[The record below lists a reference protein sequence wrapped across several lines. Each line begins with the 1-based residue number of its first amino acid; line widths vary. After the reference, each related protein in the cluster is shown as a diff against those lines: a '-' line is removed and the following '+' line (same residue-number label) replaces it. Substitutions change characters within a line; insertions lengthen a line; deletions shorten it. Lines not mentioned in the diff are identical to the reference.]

1 MLEVSIRMV
10 KLKSVLKYCLEAGA
24 GMLSEHR
31 LNDALRQAKVVSFD
45 IFDTLVKRDLRTSEE
60 IHNLVE
66 LEFFR
71 ETGIRIHDYV
81 KRRVKAEES
90 ARKYS
95 GKEEITLE
103 DIFCFLEEIPDDWK
117 KQIQKLEKELEVKIC
132 TPNLRVRSLYE
143 KVIKKGKKVIIT
155 SDMYLD
161 QKTVEQ
167 ILFKCGY
174 TGYEKLYLSS
184 TYGACKNNASIYRII
199 ERDYI
204 DFKGN
209 ILHVG
214 DQVKSDYIMA
224 RKEGINAVLI
234 KEQIKSLNF
243 WKRKNVQVSNQFLY
257 QRLYAFLNNH
267 MKDTDQKAYSIGWE
281 ILGPLLLGYCQWLHL
296 KIREDEIEKI
306 FFLSREGKLIQDA
319 FNILYPHC
327 EAEQV
332 YLYGSRQALVVPQLA
347 DAVDFDEMLDIFKI
361 FSHIP
366 MLDVITN
373 ICAFEKKKFYEELGD
388 INLNDEMRIDA
399 LSRKEKAVLYAAVI
413 KLGNDYFQEQKKY
426 VCTYLRD
433 NGFTGNIAVVDIGW
447 SGTMQQALQ
456 RYSKGK
462 DLKLRGYYMGT
473 RNVKEDV
480 CYIGLSRDG
489 YLFDHERNQQY
500 DLMLRFTAGILEMMC
515 SSMEGSVLRYDIVEG
530 RIVPIL
536 AEPEYVGEEKEF
548 INTVQTAAKDFLYE
562 IRNDELL
569 MNGDNISADIVMD
582 AYSRFAVTP
591 NLSTLNLFE
600 NFYFLNAETR
610 KLLPEYNV
618 FYYLFHTNKLNRDFR
633 ENPCKIFFL
642 KHLFKIRMP
651 YFRFLKWLFLI
662 SNKEK

>member
-1 MLEVSIRMV
+1 
-10 KLKSVLKYCLEAGA
+10 
-24 GMLSEHR
+24 
-31 LNDALRQAKVVSFD
+31 
-45 IFDTLVKRDLRTSEE
+45 
-60 IHNLVE
+60 
-66 LEFFR
+66 
-71 ETGIRIHDYV
+71 
-81 KRRVKAEES
+81 
-90 ARKYS
+90 
-95 GKEEITLE
+95 
-103 DIFCFLEEIPDDWK
+103 
-117 KQIQKLEKELEVKIC
+117 
-132 TPNLRVRSLYE
+132 
-143 KVIKKGKKVIIT
+143 
-155 SDMYLD
+155 
-161 QKTVEQ
+161 
-167 ILFKCGY
+167 
-174 TGYEKLYLSS
+174 
-184 TYGACKNNASIYRII
+184 
-199 ERDYI
+199 
-204 DFKGN
+204 
-209 ILHVG
+209 
-214 DQVKSDYIMA
+214 
-224 RKEGINAVLI
+224 
-234 KEQIKSLNF
+234 
-243 WKRKNVQVSNQFLY
+243 
-257 QRLYAFLNNH
+257 
-267 MKDTDQKAYSIGWE
+267 
-281 ILGPLLLGYCQWLHL
+281 
-296 KIREDEIEKI
+296 
-306 FFLSREGKLIQDA
+306 
-319 FNILYPHC
+319 
-327 EAEQV
+327 
-332 YLYGSRQALVVPQLA
+332 
-347 DAVDFDEMLDIFKI
+347 
-361 FSHIP
+361 
-366 MLDVITN
+366 
-373 ICAFEKKKFYEELGD
+373 
-388 INLNDEMRIDA
+388 
-399 LSRKEKAVLYAAVI
+399 
-413 KLGNDYFQEQKKY
+413 
-426 VCTYLRD
+426 
-433 NGFTGNIAVVDIGW
+433 
-447 SGTMQQALQ
+447 MQQALQ